1 MGYLAGTLG
10 QVAPAYAAA
19 QASGDDNYQ
28 TAQPAEVAIVTQQLA
43 AGVAELRD
51 EIVDAW
57 RQSEQIAVGYPLVRV
72 SDIESRAVPMTTTTL
87 ASD

>member
-1 MGYLAGTLG
+1 M
-10 QVAPAYAAA
+10 
-19 QASGDDNYQ
+19 
-28 TAQPAEVAIVTQQLA
+28 TQQLA

-57 RQSEQIAVGYPLVRV
+57 RQSEQIAVGYPPVRV
-72 SDIESRAVPMTTTTL
+72 SDIESHAVPMTTTTL